1 MILVGLSSRTNE
13 QSINCLR
20 EIFSDYPVLSV
31 DLKALINIAAVE
43 LKRSSYDDSNNSI
56 HHQMEEVLHLKSFCS
71 ACGNGKIVV
80 GGLIGKVF
88 KQWLL
93 SNKINHIVGNLFKED
108 DIIYLPDTAAA
119 NCIYANETIIR
130 RSYEEYPD
138 SVNVFLTN
146 PYLKLISQLEVKSD
160 ELAKV
165 DGALTCCSVLF

>member
-13 QSINCLR
+13 QSIKCLK
-20 EIFSDYPVLSV
+20 EIFPYYPVISV
-31 DLKALINIAAVE
+31 DLKTLLDLAAVE
-43 LKRSSYDDSNNSI
+43 YNRSSNNT
-56 HHQMEEVLHLKSFCS
+56 HHQIDEVLHLKSFCS
-71 ACGNGKIVV
+71 ACGYGKIVV
-80 GGLIGKVF
+80 GGLIGQVF

-93 SNKINHIVGNLFKED
+93 SNNMNHIVGHLFKED
-108 DIIYLPDTAAA
+108 DIIHVPDAAAA

-138 SVNVFLTN
+138 SVNVFLTH
-146 PYLKLISQLEVKSD
+146 PYFKLISQLEVRSD